1 MDLQDIK
8 QTEIWELYEKG
19 RNYHRRV
26 GIYTDTDRNYRM
38 YNGNQ
43 WEGAKLG
50 DVEPVQKNFI
60 KPIVKYKVSV
70 IHDNLYSVV
79 YSSQNYENRQFQ
91 QEAGRYCDL
100 LNGYISRLW
109 EKDKMDFKGRRI
121 TKDAAINDEGVMYV
135 NFDRENMTPVHEIIK
150 KNDIYYGNENDDDIQ
165 SQPYILIRKRMP
177 VSNAIDFALSE
188 GMSKDKI
195 SLIIGDNDTF
205 EESGEAAKIEID
217 DMATIVYKM
226 YKQNGTVHY
235 SIATRLVDIVDDV
248 DTGLSLYPIAHFV
261 WEEKEGS
268 ARGEGE
274 VRYLIPNQLEVNRT
288 EVRRVLTVKYQA
300 YPQKIVDV
308 NKVSNPQALNTVGGT
323 IRTNGSATVDD
334 VHKIVGTIPPAQMSP
349 DVKQLQEDLI
359 QVTRELAGAGDTA
372 TGQVNPESASGRA
385 ILAVQQAS
393 QAPMTEQKESYK
405 NFIEDIARI
414 DLEYLIV
421 YSEDGVNM
429 EETVTDP
436 MSGEE
441 YVQMVNVPQ
450 TVLEQLKAVVKID
463 ITPKGV
469 YDRFAME
476 QTMENFLM
484 NGFFNPQRVA
494 EFEAYVKALPDD
506 CVAPKQ
512 DLLEGIENIK
522 ETQQRIAE
530 INAQAQLIHQRAE
543 QFLMEDPDGQA
554 SQIADA
560 QMMMQQQ
567 MMQQQIPGEAE
578 VIAEEEALP
587 EVEEKEMF
595 GNCFLNGNGCFLYD
609 QNI

>member
-1 MDLQDIK
+1 MDQIEIK
-8 QTEIWELYEKG
+8 ETPIWGLYEKG
-19 RNYHRRV
+19 RNYHRRI
-26 GIYTDTDRNYRM
+26 GIYTDTDKNYRF

-70 IHDNLYSVV
+70 IHDNLYAVH

-91 QEAGRYCDL
+91 KEAERYCDL

-121 TKDAAINDEGVMYV
+121 TKDAAINDEGIIYI
-135 NFDRENMTPVHEIIK
+135 NFDREKMTPVHEIVK

-177 VSNAIDFALSE
+177 VVNAIEMALNE

-195 SLIIGDNDTF
+195 EYIIGDNDTF
-205 EESGEAAKIEID
+205 EESGEAAKEEID
-217 DMATIVYKM
+217 NMVTVVYKM
-226 YKQNGTVHY
+226 YKQDGTVHY
-235 SIATRLVDIVDDV
+235 SVATRWVDITEDV
-248 DTGLSLYPIAHFV
+248 DTGLSLYPVAHFV

-274 VRYLIPNQLEVNRT
+274 VRYLIPNQIEVNRT

-300 YPQKIVDV
+300 YPQKVVDV
-308 NKVSNPQALNTVGGT
+308 SRISNPQALNTVGST
-323 IRTNGSATVDD
+323 IKTNGQPVDD
-334 VHKIVGTIPPAQMSP
+334 VNKIVGTIQPAQMSP

-359 QVTRELAGAGDTA
+359 MVTRELAGAGDTA

-405 NFIEDIARI
+405 NFIEDIAKI
-414 DLEYLIV
+414 DLEYLVV
-421 YSEDGVNM
+421 YSEDGVDM

-436 MSGEE
+436 MTGEE
-441 YVQMVNVPQ
+441 YVQVVKVPQ
-450 TVLEQLKAVVKID
+450 SVLQQLQAVAKID
-463 ITPKGV
+463 VTPKSV

-506 CVAPKQ
+506 SVAPKQ

-522 ETQQRIAE
+522 ETQMRIAQ
-530 INAQAQLIHQRAE
+530 INAQAQLMQQRAQ

-560 QMMMQQQ
+560 RMIMQQQ
-567 MMQQQIPGEAE
+567 MPMEGEVLAQ
-578 VIAEEEALP
+578 EEALP
-587 EVEEKEMF
+587 EPTE
-595 GNCFLNGNGCFLYD
+595 
-609 QNI
+609 

>member
-1 MDLQDIK
+1 MDLN
-8 QTEIWELYEKG
+8 EIVETSIWSLYEKG
-19 RNYHRRV
+19 RNYHRRTN
-26 GIYTDTDRNYRM
+26 IYADTDKNYRF

-70 IHDNLYSVV
+70 IHDNLYAVH

-91 QEAGRYCDL
+91 KEAERYCDL

-109 EKDKMDFKGRRI
+109 EKDKMDFKGRRV
-121 TKDAAINDEGVMYV
+121 TKDAAINDEGIIYV
-135 NFDRENMTPVHEIIK
+135 NFDRDKMMPVHEIVK

-177 VSNAIDFALSE
+177 VVNAIEFALSE
-188 GMSKDKI
+188 GMSEDKV
-195 SLIIGDNDTF
+195 SYIIGDNDTF
-205 EESGEAAKIEID
+205 EESGDAAKEEID
-217 DMATIVYKM
+217 NMVTVIYKM
-226 YKQNGTVHY
+226 YKQDDTVHY
-235 SIATRLVDIVDDV
+235 SVSTRWVDIVEDV
-248 DTGLSLYPIAHFV
+248 DTGLSLYPVAHFV

-274 VRYLIPNQLEVNRT
+274 VRYLIPNQIEVNRT

-300 YPQKIVDV
+300 YPQKVVDV
-308 NKVSNPQALNTVGGT
+308 SKISNPQALNTVGGT
-323 IRTNGSATVDD
+323 IRTNGQPVDD

-359 QVTRELAGAGDTA
+359 MVTRELAGAGDTA

-405 NFIEDIARI
+405 NFIEDIAKI
-414 DLEYLIV
+414 DLEYLVV

-436 MSGEE
+436 MTGEE
-441 YVQMVNVPQ
+441 YVQMQNVPQ
-450 TVLEQLKAVVKID
+450 TVLQQLQAVAKID
-463 ITPKGV
+463 VTPKGV

-506 CVAPKQ
+506 SVAPKQ

-522 ETQQRIAE
+522 ETQMRIAQ
-530 INAQAQLIHQRAE
+530 INAEAQLIQQRAA

-560 QMMMQQQ
+560 RMAMQQQ
-567 MMQQQIPGEAE
+567 MAEQQMSE
-578 VIAEEEALP
+578 
-587 EVEEKEMF
+587 
-595 GNCFLNGNGCFLYD
+595 Y
-609 QNI
+609 